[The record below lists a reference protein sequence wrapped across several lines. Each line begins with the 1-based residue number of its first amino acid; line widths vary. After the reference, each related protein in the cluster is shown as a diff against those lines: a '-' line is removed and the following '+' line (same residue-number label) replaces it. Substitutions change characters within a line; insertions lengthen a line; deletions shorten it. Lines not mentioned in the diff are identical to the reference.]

1 MHVKAVQAL
10 FVLKK
15 ERKKESKKGEGG
27 REGEGESKK
36 RIDEVRYMYMY
47 V

>member
-27 REGEGESKK
+27 REGGRGREQKEN
-36 RIDEVRYMYMY
+36 
-47 V
+47 